1 MHDIQF
7 KLEDVQRFHLGT
19 RAIGREIA
27 AAQTALK
34 KSLADVSPYWKDE
47 SITIA
52 QRDIAE
58 IDRKIREALMQL
70 DKTIDTTLRRQ
81 IDWANRYRSI
91 R

>member
-7 KLEDVQRFHLGT
+7 NVEDVRRFHAGT

-27 AAQTALK
+27 LAQTALK
-34 KSLADVSPYWKDE
+34 KSLGDVSAFWHDD
-47 SITIA
+47 SILIA
-52 QRDIAE
+52 QRDISE
-58 IDRKIREALMQL
+58 IDRKLRAALAQL
-70 DKTIDTTLRRQ
+70 DKAIDTALKRQ